1 MHSYCLPGTPNKA
14 AMHQVVHYASLPVW
28 MLMCA
33 GRGGNRVATADVQT
47 GTEAIPT
54 CWEKKE

>member
-1 MHSYCLPGTPNKA
+1 MHGYCLPGTPNKGA
-14 AMHQVVHYASLPVW
+14 VHQVAHHASPPAQ

-33 GRGGNRVATADVQT
+33 GRGGNRVATSAVQT

-54 CWEKKE
+54 HWEKKE